1 MRVIELSDICKYYG
15 AGETQVRA
23 LDGVTLSVDE
33 GEFLAIVGRS
43 GSGKSTLMN
52 VLGCLDVP
60 TEGEYR
66 LSGQSVFSL
75 SQRALSAI
83 RNRYIGF
90 IFQRFFLLPTLTALE
105 NVELPLVYAGVGRQ
119 KRRAL
124 ATEMLQRVGLA
135 DRLSHYPAQ
144 MSGGQQQRVAIARA
158 AVGHPAVLL
167 ADEPTGNLDAASGAA
182 VMTLL
187 RELHKGGTTLLLI
200 THDRAVAAAA
210 ERRLEMRAGKL
221 QKSE

>member
-23 LDGVTLSVDE
+23 LDGVTLSVEE

-66 LSGQSVFSL
+66 LNGQSVFSL

-105 NVELPLVYAGVGRQ
+105 NVELPLVYAGVGIQ

-144 MSGGQQQRVAIARA
+144 MSGGQQQRVASARA
-158 AVGHPAVLL
+158 AVGRPAVLL

>member
-1 MRVIELSDICKYYG
+1 MQVIELCNICKYYG

-23 LDGVTLSVDE
+23 LDGVSLSVE
-33 GEFLAIVGRS
+33 AGEFLAIVGRS

-60 TEGEYR
+60 TAGEYR
-66 LSGQSVFSL
+66 LEGRSVFSL
-75 SQRALSAI
+75 SQGALSAI

-90 IFQRFFLLPTLTALE
+90 IFQRFFLLPTLTAQE
-105 NVELPLVYAGVGRQ
+105 NVELPLVYAGVGKQ
-119 KRRAL
+119 KRREIAR
-124 ATEMLQRVGLA
+124 AMLERVGLS

-158 AVGHPAVLL
+158 AVGRPAVLL
-167 ADEPTGNLDAASGAA
+167 ADEPTGNLDAASGEA
-182 VMTLL
+182 VMSLL
-187 RELHKGGTTLLLI
+187 KELHAGGTTLLLI

-210 ERRLEMRAGKL
+210 ERRVEMRAGKL
-221 QKSE
+221 QTSE

>member
-1 MRVIELSDICKYYG
+1 MQVIELCNICKYYG

-23 LDGVTLSVDE
+23 LDGVSLSVE
-33 GEFLAIVGRS
+33 TGEFLAIVGRS

-60 TEGEYR
+60 TAGEYR
-66 LSGQSVFSL
+66 LEGRSVFSL
-75 SQRALSAI
+75 SQGALSAI

-105 NVELPLVYAGVGRQ
+105 NVELPLIYAGVGKQ
-119 KRRAL
+119 KRR
-124 ATEMLQRVGLA
+124 EMARAMLERVGLF

-158 AVGHPAVLL
+158 AVGRPAVLL
-167 ADEPTGNLDAASGAA
+167 ADEPTGNLDAASGEA
-182 VMTLL
+182 VMSLL
-187 RELHKGGTTLLLI
+187 KELHAGGTTLLLI

-210 ERRLEMRAGKL
+210 ERRVEMRAGKL